1 MSENLDPSPAPEER
15 PSNTGDATPP
25 PSTISKEERT
35 MAMLCHLLAF
45 SGLVIPFVGHIL
57 GPLVIWLVKK
67 DTMPAV
73 DAHGKESIN
82 FQITLTIV
90 ITACALTS
98 FLILPALIA
107 IAVAIAAMILIIMN
121 AIKANEG
128 QTVRYPFTIRF
139 IK

>member
-1 MSENLDPSPAPEER
+1 
-15 PSNTGDATPP
+15 
-25 PSTISKEERT
+25 

-107 IAVAIAAMILIIMN
+107 IAVAIAALILIIMN

-139 IK
+139 LK